1 MRIYLGP
8 ALQQLISTVILIASL
23 GLAGFVIW
31 KAVDVW
37 RADPGLEQL
46 QNITNP
52 QSDRQF

>member
-52 QSDRQF
+52 QSDR